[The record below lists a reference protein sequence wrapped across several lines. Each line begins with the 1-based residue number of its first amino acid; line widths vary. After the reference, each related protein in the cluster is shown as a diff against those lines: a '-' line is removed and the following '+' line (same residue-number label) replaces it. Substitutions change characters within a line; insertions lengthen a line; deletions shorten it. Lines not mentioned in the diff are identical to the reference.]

1 MARHVSHVP
10 LRWSDLDSFGH
21 VNNTVYLRYLQE
33 ARVDMLYVHAPSC
46 GAEELAYG
54 MVVRRHEISYR
65 APIRYLR
72 GGDRPEPIR
81 VETWVTVIRAASF
94 DLGYEILDF
103 GPDAERRVYAVASS
117 TLVPYDLADGRPRRI
132 RPNERAVLADYVE
145 LDGPTPSLQGA
156 LA

>member
-10 LRWSDLDSFGH
+10 LRWSDIDPYGH

-33 ARVDMLYVHAPSC
+33 ARVDMLYVHAASR
-46 GAEELAYG
+46 GAEGLANG

-65 APIRYLR
+65 APIRYVS
-72 GGDRPEPIR
+72 GVDRPKPVR

-94 DLGYEILDF
+94 DLGYEVLEL
-103 GPDAERRVYAVASS
+103 GPGGDRHVYAVASS
-117 TLVPYDLADGRPRRI
+117 TLVPYDFDARRPRRI
-132 RPNERAVLADYVE
+132 RPDERAVLSDYVE
-145 LDGPTPSLQGA
+145 LDGPTPSPQWA

>member
-10 LRWSDLDSFGH
+10 LRWSDLDSLGH

-33 ARVDMLYVHAPSC
+33 ARVDMLYVHAPSR
-46 GAEELAYG
+46 GAEELANG

-65 APIRYLR
+65 EPIRYLR
-72 GGDRPEPIR
+72 AGDRPEPIR
-81 VETWVTVIRAASF
+81 VETWVTAIRAASF
-94 DLGYEILDF
+94 DLGYEILDL
-103 GPDAERRVYAVASS
+103 GVDGERRVYAVASS